1 MRAFDVLYVKTF
13 KLIDM
18 VLGTVPCHQTTC
30 NIRLINEKMCKL
42 KLTVFPTKFHG
53 KLENGSI
60 TIQAKSL
67 QIHVSVLLVKV
78 LLL

>member
-1 MRAFDVLYVKTF
+1 MQYRA
-13 KLIDM
+13 
-18 VLGTVPCHQTTC
+18 
-30 NIRLINEKMCKL
+30 NEKVRLL
-42 KLTVFPTKFHG
+42 KLTLFPTNFHG

-78 LLL
+78 LPL